1 MEKDSELL
9 RDRPVLKHF
18 FIPLLYVTG
27 LKKKHARSALN
38 SFKNTLGVF
47 HFKSR
52 AK

>member
-9 RDRPVLKHF
+9 RDSVKTF
-18 FIPLLYVTG
+18 FHTTALCHRF
-27 LKKKHARSALN
+27 KKKHARSALN
-38 SFKNTLGVF
+38 SFKNALGVF